1 MAETEASPEKTEEE
15 FDEDGLKVQKYHS
28 TVLIV
33 VPESEYNEECL
44 RYARSSLFNVH
55 VGSRMVSTQDQ
66 ELIKGRF
73 QDEFIP
79 DGLLTSEH
87 MTDYSGLIFVGGEGA
102 LELANN
108 PDALRLARE
117 AAEADKLIGAWGRS
131 TAILANAGILK
142 GKKVTGIREVRE
154 AVERAGGKFT
164 GRQLEVCDKLVTASD
179 SAVGM
184 RFGRAL
190 AEIVRI

>member
-1 MAETEASPEKTEEE
+1 MAETEAPEEKQDEE
-15 FDEDGLKVQKYHS
+15 FDEDGLKVQKYRS
-28 TVLIV
+28 MVLIV
-33 VPESEYNEECL
+33 VPEHDYGEEAL
-44 RYARSSLFNVH
+44 RYARSNLFNVH

-79 DGLLTSEH
+79 DGLLSAER
-87 MTDYSGLIFVGGEGA
+87 MDDYSGVVFVGGEGA

-117 AAEADKLIGAWGRS
+117 AAEGDKLIGAWAQS
-131 TAILANAGILK
+131 VAILANAGVVK
-142 GKKVTGIREVRE
+142 GKKVTGSPDVRE
-154 AVERAGGKFT
+154 AVQRAGGKFT
-164 GRQLEVCDKLVTASD
+164 GRQLEVCGKLVTAGD